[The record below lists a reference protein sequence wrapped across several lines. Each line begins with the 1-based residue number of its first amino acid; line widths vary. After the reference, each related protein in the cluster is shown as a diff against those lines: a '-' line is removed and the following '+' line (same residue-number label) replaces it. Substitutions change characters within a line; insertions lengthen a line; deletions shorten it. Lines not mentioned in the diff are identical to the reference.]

1 MTAYAIFDV
10 EVTDVE
16 RYEEYKKMVPSSIAA
31 YGGKFVVRGGGPEV
45 LEGQWAPRRIVML
58 EFPTVEIARQW
69 LDSPEYAEARALR
82 HLAAT
87 TNAIVVQGA

>member
-10 EVTDVE
+10 DVTDTE
-16 RYEEYKKMVPSSIAA
+16 RYEEYKKLVPSSIAA

-45 LEGQWAPRRIVML
+45 LEGEWAPRRIVML

-82 HLAAT
+82 QIAAT